1 MKGIEA
7 NISGLEFDLSYKVN
21 NTTFSLDYSTVIGDD
36 INASM
41 PLPYM
46 PAAKA
51 RGKLSYLGQNNL
63 SYTFQVVKGFDQKRL
78 GQFEDQTDGYIC
90 VDLFGSYRINSRKGS
105 HKIIFQIDNIFDQI
119 YYNHLSRIKS
129 IMPETGRSATLQY
142 RFLF

>member
-21 NTTFSLDYSTVIGDD
+21 NTTFSVDYSTVIGDD

-78 GQFEDQTDGYIC
+78 GHSTQLSEEPFSH
-90 VDLFGSYRINSRKGS
+90 LNS
-105 HKIIFQIDNIFDQI
+105 Q
-119 YYNHLSRIKS
+119 YYSQLLLLHASQSVSVCGPLL
-129 IMPETGRSATLQY
+129 P
-142 RFLF
+142 